1 MHTWIPR
8 AAVGALVIA
17 RHGVYQLLENRLV
30 TRLLALAQRPRHDA
44 VLSGWRLPTT
54 WLTSESSERDCVRVL
69 KVRRGRTGV
78 LRRTQASRGPGGFD

>member
-17 RHGVYQLLENRLV
+17 RRRVYQLLENRLV

-44 VLSGWRLPTT
+44 VLSSWRLRLG
-54 WLTSESSERDCVRVL
+54 WQARVAD
-69 KVRRGRTGV
+69 GT
-78 LRRTQASRGPGGFD
+78 ACAC